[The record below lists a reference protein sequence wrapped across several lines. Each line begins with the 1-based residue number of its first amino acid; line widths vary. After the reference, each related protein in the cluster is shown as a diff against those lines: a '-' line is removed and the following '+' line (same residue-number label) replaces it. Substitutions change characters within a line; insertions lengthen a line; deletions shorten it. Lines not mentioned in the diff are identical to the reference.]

1 MEALSPQQEALLEE
15 LAYLE
20 EEVSPQPRLDELSTL
35 EALQKQR
42 AAGQAAYQRR
52 LQESKASRLR
62 WMQQLQLGICS
73 SRQQQLQLLQAL
85 DTLEAEHRD
94 LERKSAWLRSQCQEA
109 LSERD
114 RLEAYCAQVAER
126 LDVLQCSA
134 SIAQELDQGSDLLLR
149 PELEPLLQRLEAA
162 AAYVESRYDFSDAKS
177 CRSNFDHLRNRVC
190 ILVRSTLQHALEAA
204 ESQVQEILWQQEESE
219 ESSVDTQVFYTA
231 FHLAAS
237 AVRPA
242 LEVLQRQRHLHS
254 QYGQALDS
262 AAQQLAQ
269 LRLRLDTEAHWQAL
283 QAVRPLPELVRQAVG
298 YLLDRAGRELCCFE
312 AFFPRG
318 DRQALDLILGRLC
331 ERCRQVLKL
340 LLVIVLVRQFER
352 QPTNSKELTVAAVW
366 QTWQDRCHGQRP
378 DHRALASAAQPTW
391 QADTEKAL
399 LAAPAEDWPQL
410 AEAAEVLQACL
421 QECRIVT
428 VRLALQQMLRSVL
441 LPRLE
446 EAARRELSK
455 VSLELSD
462 ATPERLLEAPTKAA
476 DQALKVLAAC
486 YGVLE
491 APAFESLASHVGAW
505 RKEVDPD
512 DLCSRLVLLRQNL
525 ELWEQLAAF
534 EDDAVAEAPSFAGLP
549 AYERLSAAA
558 LRQSRGERHARWR
571 RSLREARALRACAC
585 AT

>member
-331 ERCRQVLKL
+331 ERCRQ
-340 LLVIVLVRQFER
+340 
-352 QPTNSKELTVAAVW
+352 
-366 QTWQDRCHGQRP
+366 
-378 DHRALASAAQPTW
+378 
-391 QADTEKAL
+391 AL